1 MALIRM
7 PRVRTPSNYTPFNTM
22 NELENRIRRFFD
34 EPLNFEPLTTPIGF
48 VPATEIVETPEAFM
62 ITVELPGMT
71 AKDVDVTWE
80 NEVLTIRGEKTEE
93 KVNKEEEKDWKYYMV
108 ERSYGSFNRTFTL
121 PRGVD
126 PDHAEANFTNG
137 VLTLKLPKLAT
148 AKPLGKKIAV
158 VEKK

>member
-1 MALIRM
+1 MAIIRA
-7 PRVRTPSNYTPFNTM
+7 PRVRTPSIYTPFTTM

-34 EPLNFEPLTTPIGF
+34 DPLTFEPLTTPIGF
-48 VPATEIVETPEAFM
+48 VPATEIVETSEAFM
-62 ITVELPGMT
+62 ITVELPGLT
-71 AKDVDVTWE
+71 AKDVDVSWE
-80 NEVLTIRGEKTEE
+80 NEMVTIRGEKTEE

-137 VLTLKLPKLAT
+137 VLTLKLPKLPAMK
-148 AKPLGKKIAV
+148 AVGKKIAIG
-158 VEKK
+158 EKK